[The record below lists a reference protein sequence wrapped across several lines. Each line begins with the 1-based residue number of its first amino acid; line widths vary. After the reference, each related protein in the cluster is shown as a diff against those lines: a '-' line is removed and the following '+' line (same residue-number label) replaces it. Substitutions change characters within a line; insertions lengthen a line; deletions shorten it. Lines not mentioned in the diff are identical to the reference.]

1 MKLKLVV
8 YLCFAGQMI
17 YAQSILSD
25 YINIGL
31 ENNLALQQKEAN
43 YRQSLEILKE
53 AKGLFYP
60 AVSFNARYTL
70 SEGGRVFYFP
80 LGDLLNPVYTTL
92 NHLTAST
99 LFPQIE
105 NQEFKFLRPREHE
118 TKIRMVMPVFNT
130 DLFYNA
136 RIKKELAEYEAI
148 SVAQYRRELIA
159 EIKKAYYS
167 VGMAESILS
176 MLKDTKLLL
185 LENIRVNTRLVENN
199 KITID
204 ILYRSQTELSKFD
217 QQQQVAHKNK
227 QVSKAWFN
235 FLLNRPL
242 TDSVIIEAPSD
253 TPFPAGS
260 LTEYAHKAVI
270 NREEIRGLEQY
281 GQISEI
287 AVNMNQSAKLPDL
300 LVVADYGFQGEKYEF
315 NKNQD
320 YLQASVVL
328 SWNLYAGFQ
337 NRSKIRQA
345 LINKEIV
352 DRRLDEVK
360 SNIELQVI
368 NSLNELKA
376 SEAAEKAAG
385 DQVRT
390 AREGFRFVKR
400 KYEEGQAGLLEFMDA
415 RNTLTQAEENL
426 IIAQYNCLANYADF
440 EKVTAINEP

>member
-385 DQVRT
+385 NQVRT

-426 IIAQYNCLANYADF
+426 IIAQFNCLANYADF
-440 EKVTAINEP
+440 EKVTATNEP

>member
-130 DLFYNA
+130 DLFFNA

-385 DQVRT
+385 NQVRT

-426 IIAQYNCLANYADF
+426 IIAQFNCLANYADF
-440 EKVTAINEP
+440 EKVTATNEP